1 MVGLQAFTVE
11 GMGLIPDRGTEILQ
25 ALKDGQKWVN
35 KLNSWFFFKATKFKK
50 KKKSSLMREKTLFH
64 PQLLGSKNNAWSRG
78 LTNIFLITEKVN
90 EWVSRWTV

>member
-50 KKKSSLMREKTLFH
+50 KKVFSYERKNFVSS
-64 PQLLGSKNNAWSRG
+64 PAPW
-78 LTNIFLITEKVN
+78 
-90 EWVSRWTV
+90 